1 MNQIT
6 GAYARGARGLASPN
20 GCMIVHYFQHSLHA
34 SQDGLAPDIIIS
46 LIINDIIVSGEA
58 ILSTE
63 NSGKPLG
70 GRDSAPHPAPGALT
84 AVPQTPS
91 WWGWGCCPFQLSKN
105 PLPALGH
112 FGLASPPPLKTI
124 LRQRIKILL
133 GVLQSAVIRNG
144 NGLQYCS
151 LSSRDVS
158 RSGAD
163 WPTGKPGNFPVGPLT
178 RGPAHL
184 N

>member
-1 MNQIT
+1 MTVKLIEISESNHR
-6 GAYARGARGLASPN
+6 AYARGGARGLASPN
-20 GCMIVHYFQHSLHA
+20 GCMIVHYSQHSLHA

-63 NSGKPLG
+63 DSGKPLG

-105 PLPALGH
+105 PLPP
-112 FGLASPPPLKTI
+112 GLRPFRSCLPPTENYS
-124 LRQRIKILL
+124 
-133 GVLQSAVIRNG
+133 SAEN
-144 NGLQYCS
+144 
-151 LSSRDVS
+151 
-158 RSGAD
+158 
-163 WPTGKPGNFPVGPLT
+163 
-178 RGPAHL
+178 
-184 N
+184 